1 MVYGKEAT
9 RSLIRYF
16 TKIEMGGCFQEIS
29 HKAIFELARQLS
41 GPQLLKV
48 NPKLNFD
55 LQFLPLGQPAYL
67 KVEYI
72 NGTKINIDPES
83 LTCQEL
89 REEVFWVAEGIETDL
104 DLAGNNPIVG
114 EDEEDG
120 ATEAKAGKKK

>member
-16 TKIEMGGCFQEIS
+16 SKIEIGGCFANQN
-29 HKAIFELARQLS
+29 HKAIFELARQLT
-41 GPQLLKV
+41 GPQLLKI
-48 NPKLNFD
+48 NPKLVFD
-55 LQFLPLGQPAYL
+55 LQFLPEEKPAYV

-72 NGTKINIDPES
+72 NGTKINLDPIS

-89 REEVFWVAEGIETDL
+89 RDEVFWVAEGIELDL

-114 EDEEDG
+114 EDDDDG
-120 ATEAKAGKKK
+120 ATDAKSTKKK

>member
-16 TKIEMGGCFQEIS
+16 SKIEMGGCFTERS
-29 HKAIFELARQLS
+29 HKAIFELARQLT

-48 NPKLNFD
+48 NPKLVFD
-55 LQFLPLGQPAYL
+55 LQFLPEEKPAYL

-72 NGTKINIDPES
+72 NGSKIDLDPIS

-89 REEVFWVAEGIETDL
+89 RDEVFWVAEGIELDL

-114 EDEEDG
+114 EDDDDG
-120 ATEAKAGKKK
+120 AADAKSTKKK